1 MMKQK
6 EVRKTELYDI
16 DGPSKSDAPRASWAA
31 SGEGTSDW
39 MLTHEGPLLAQQQEG
54 LQDARHPEA
63 DTTAMQVTKAE
74 ALSLAN
80 WRKVHPANKHW
91 VGVKATDQR
100 HQAPV
105 VRKAARGVHA
115 QDSIL
120 GKLRARE
127 ARAEI
132 KAQRDKVLAAKMAAA
147 KARTHYDHDQDQ
159 RIIFGVQPHG
169 REAAHTTL
177 AITKVA
183 PESRAPESRA
193 QQHSRG
199 ASSSRQAPSKALR
212 KEVPAPK
219 QVAGEAAAK
228 MVRQEQHVAA
238 SHGSSA
244 KTKGSKAQEKVSSA
258 TQELHMQAP
267 QKVPSWITDPWQPLR
282 PNN

>member
-6 EVRKTELYDI
+6 GVRKTELYDI

-80 WRKVHPANKHW
+80 WRKVHPANQHW
-91 VGVKATDQR
+91 AGVKATDKR
-100 HQAPV
+100 HHALGM
-105 VRKAARGVHA
+105 RKAARGVHA
-115 QDSIL
+115 PDSIL

-127 ARAEI
+127 AQI

-147 KARTHYDHDQDQ
+147 KARAHYDHDQDQ

-177 AITKVA
+177 VA
-183 PESRAPESRA
+183 PESRAPESRS

-199 ASSSRQAPSKALR
+199 ASSSRQVPSKALR
-212 KEVPAPK
+212 KELLAPK
-219 QVAGEAAAK
+219 QVAGKVAAK
-228 MVRQEQHVAA
+228 MVRQQKHVAA
-238 SHGSSA
+238 SQGSSTN
-244 KTKGSKAQEKVSSA
+244 TKGSKAQEKVSSA

-267 QKVPSWITDPWQPLR
+267 QKVPSWITDPWQPVR
-282 PNN
+282 SNN

>member
-6 EVRKTELYDI
+6 EVRKTQLYDI

-80 WRKVHPANKHW
+80 WRKVHPTNKHW

-100 HQAPV
+100 HHAPV

-127 ARAEI
+127 ARAKI
-132 KAQRDKVLAAKMAAA
+132 KAQRDKVLAAKIAAA

-169 REAAHTTL
+169 REAAHTT
-177 AITKVA
+177 TKVA
-183 PESRAPESRA
+183 PDSRA

-199 ASSSRQAPSKALR
+199 VSSSRQAPSKTLR

-228 MVRQEQHVAA
+228 RVRQEQHVAA

-267 QKVPSWITDPWQPLR
+267 QKVPSWITDPWQPVR
-282 PNN
+282 PSD